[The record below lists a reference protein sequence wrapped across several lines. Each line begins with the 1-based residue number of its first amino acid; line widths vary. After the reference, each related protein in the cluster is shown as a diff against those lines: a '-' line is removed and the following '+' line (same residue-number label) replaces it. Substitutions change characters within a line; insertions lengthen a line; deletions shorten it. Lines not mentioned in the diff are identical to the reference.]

1 MIFKMNYGEDKTPVF
16 TTDHSPIHSS
26 YGEDSL
32 NAKRMNVGKGVLKIP
47 TEWGIYL
54 KMVL

>member
-1 MIFKMNYGEDKTPVF
+1 MNYGEDKTPVF
-16 TTDHSPIHSS
+16 TTDNSPIHSS

-32 NAKRMNVGKGVLKIP
+32 NAKRMNVGKGVLKILM
-47 TEWGIYL
+47 EWGIYL